1 LSLYIYIYIFIYLY
15 LFLYIFSL
23 KGKKKKKG
31 MDYNA
36 DIPFEKKPAP
46 GFYDISEEKNRQL
59 EQGLTNVQLD
69 GKRRSDVNEEKKRK
83 KQKTHKDETE
93 GGQIN
98 FVPAKSSQL
107 NKLKQ
112 AEQISKRRKLVLPAP
127 QVGENELE
135 EVSLYNLFCC

>member
-1 LSLYIYIYIFIYLY
+1 MYRCRTYSHFIH
-15 LFLYIFSL
+15 FSL
-23 KGKKKKKG
+23 KVKKKKKG

-59 EQGLTNVQLD
+59 EQGLSNVHLHKLD
-69 GKRRSDVNEEKKRK
+69 GKRRSDINDEKKRK
-83 KQKTHKDETE
+83 KQKTNKDDSE

-98 FVPAKSSQL
+98 FVPAKTSQL
-107 NKLKQ
+107 KKLKQ

-127 QVGENELE
+127 
-135 EVSLYNLFCC
+135 

>member
-1 LSLYIYIYIFIYLY
+1 
-15 LFLYIFSL
+15 
-23 KGKKKKKG
+23 

-59 EQGLTNVQLD
+59 EQSLSIIDSNRLD
-69 GKRRSDVNEEKKRK
+69 GKRRSDANDEKRGK
-83 KQKTHKDETE
+83 KQKTNKGEAE

-98 FVPAKSSQL
+98 FVPAKTSQL

-135 EVSLYNLFCC
+135 EVS

>member
-1 LSLYIYIYIFIYLY
+1 
-15 LFLYIFSL
+15 
-23 KGKKKKKG
+23 

-59 EQGLTNVQLD
+59 DQGLSNKLD
-69 GKRRSDVNEEKKRK
+69 GKRRSDANDEKKGK
-83 KQKTHKDETE
+83 KQKTNKGENE
-93 GGQIN
+93 GGPIN
-98 FVPAKSSQL
+98 FVPAKNSQL

-135 EVSLYNLFCC
+135 EVG

>member
-1 LSLYIYIYIFIYLY
+1 
-15 LFLYIFSL
+15 
-23 KGKKKKKG
+23 

-59 EQGLTNVQLD
+59 EQGLSNIHLHKLD
-69 GKRRSDVNEEKKRK
+69 GKRRSDTNDEKKRK
-83 KQKTHKDETE
+83 KQKINRDETE

-98 FVPAKSSQL
+98 FVPAKTSQL

-135 EVSLYNLFCC
+135 EVSNNLYFFFS

>member
-1 LSLYIYIYIFIYLY
+1 MYRCRTYSHFIF
-15 LFLYIFSL
+15 FSL

-59 EQGLTNVQLD
+59 EQGLQLQD
-69 GKRRSDVNEEKKRK
+69 GKRRSDVNDEKKRK
-83 KQKTHKDETE
+83 KQKTHKNETE

-112 AEQISKRRKLVLPAP
+112 AEQISKRRRLVLPAP

-135 EVSLYNLFCC
+135 EVSLYK